1 MGLTMQQF
9 YDYVD
14 VLTEDKP
21 RLVISDDGEYVYR
34 IYVEHDKYFLDNL
47 DSEDTNKVIER
58 LIIDKQDIEGFKVT
72 IMEKIK
78 DIKELDI
85 HIE

>member
-1 MGLTMQQF
+1 MGLTVQQF

-14 VLTEDKP
+14 NLTEDKP
-21 RLVISDDGEYVYR
+21 NIVISDDGQYIYR
-34 IYVEHDKYFLDNL
+34 IYLDHDKYFLETIGNEDNKI
-47 DSEDTNKVIER
+47 EDR
-58 LIIDKQDIEGFKVT
+58 LIVDKQDIESFKVT

-78 DIKELDI
+78 DIGVLDI